1 LGGVAGG
8 LAAGPAGAFAG
19 AAVGQTID
27 QLGRGLA
34 SLANQAAS
42 LQQIR
47 RGLAMASKDAQD
59 FAASEEQVR
68 RSSEKLLLPL
78 EQTYKYFSQLR
89 VNTKQYNISVEE
101 TGKIMEGVALAVS
114 STGGSLEDVDGAMRA
129 VVQIFSK
136 GSVQAEELRGQLGER
151 FPGAVVKFAQA
162 NEMSFSELQDA
173 LKKGEVGIKEFVEF
187 AKKNYDDYAA
197 FSDQLATAPE
207 YAGRRLALA
216 FEEMQRAIGDA
227 LTPAGAII
235 QDFLTRA
242 INGITNFYNENKE
255 FLTEYATIWAK
266 AFTKVATVLGKF
278 VKYLMQVGANIA
290 KFFKNLTFGIRNM
303 FNLVSVAEV
312 KAQIEKLDAQILAT
326 SDRRAKR
333 RLEQRRTALR
343 ERFAGLGGEAALS
356 SLDGADNFTFGG
368 AGAGLDLSA
377 LTGGGEGGASK
388 RAKELRDFTTNL
400 EEIYRAQFES
410 RKNAIEQDA
419 NLTRRQKDIQIAQ
432 ELFNAEHASAVFRS
446 HQALAEA
453 DQYRLDKRKEY
464 VDAVNQTF
472 ENERRAAEERYSRTI
487 TDPMIKAIEQ
497 ERQALAELESQMQ
510 AIKEGK
516 EELTA
521 LDKAEAFIKEQLNGL
536 NEQAI
541 PHLQE
546 LGNTLRELA
555 KQRDANNQKMNE
567 EVRLKEKL
575 QVFQEAEANLMNRLS
590 MAGALTPGQEIR
602 ERIRQQLGEA
612 ATPERI
618 ERLAGLEETAIR
630 MEEFKGAVQ
639 GVRDEFA
646 GLFSTMINGS
656 ASAQESLKQSFANI
670 GKSFADMAGRM
681 IAQWLFMKAIGLVG
695 NLFGGGTPATD
706 PGFVQNQ
713 NQISQYMAN
722 GGVLT
727 GGFQAFANGGVV
739 NGPTL
744 GLVGE
749 GRYNEAIVPLPDGK
763 SIPVELGGDAKNIV
777 SNITVNVS
785 NGQARSEGN
794 GGANDLGRKLEGAVK
809 QVIIEELR
817 PGGVLAGKR

>member
-1 LGGVAGG
+1 GKALAEMENISRGFGNVPQAGAASSQLFDPRSLASLERRLGAIRDKARQIAPNTTKWQELNREARKLERQITRINRKGAPGPSAASRAGAAGGALLYGGGLGGAASALGGVAGG

-19 AAVGQTID
+19 AAIGQTID
-27 QLGRGLA
+27 QLGRGLG

-162 NEMSFSELQDA
+162 NKMSFSELQDE
-173 LKKGEVGIKEFVEF
+173 LKKGRVGIKEFVEF
-187 AKKNYDDYAA
+187 AKENYDDYAA

-216 FEEMQRAIGDA
+216 FDEMQRAIGGA

-235 QDFLTRA
+235 QDFLTQA
-242 INGITNFYNENKE
+242 IKGVTNFYNENKE
-255 FLTEYATIWAK
+255 FLTEYLTIWAQTFVK
-266 AFTKVATVLGKF
+266 IGKVLGSFLKD
-278 VKYLMQVGANIA
+278 LMKAGVAIA
-290 KFFKNLTFGIRNM
+290 KFFKGLTFNIRNM
-303 FNLVSVAEV
+303 FNLVGVAEV
-312 KAQIEKLDAQILAT
+312 KAQIDKINAQILAGSEGT
-326 SDRRAKR
+326 PREKR
-333 RLEQRRTALR
+333 RLTQLRNRRAALQQRFTD
-343 ERFAGLGGEAALS
+343 LGGEAALS
-356 SLDGADNFTFGG
+356 ALGKESDFTFGG

-377 LTGGGEGGASK
+377 LTGGGEGAGAGK

-432 ELFNAEHASAVFRS
+432 QLFEAEHASAMFRL

-464 VDAVNQTF
+464 IDAVNQTF
-472 ENERRAAEERYSRTI
+472 ENEKRAAEERYSRTI

-497 ERQALAELESQMQ
+497 ERQALVELESQMQ

-555 KQRDANNQKMNE
+555 KQRDANNEKIEE

-575 QVFQEAEANLMNRLS
+575 KVFQEAEANLMNRLS
-590 MAGALTPGQEIR
+590 MAGAFTPSQEIR

-630 MEEFKGAVQ
+630 MEEFKGTVQ
-639 GVRDEFA
+639 SVRDEFA

-670 GKSFADMAGRM
+670 GKTFADMA
-681 IAQWLFMKAIGLVG
+681 AKACH
-695 NLFGGGTPATD
+695 
-706 PGFVQNQ
+706 
-713 NQISQYMAN
+713 
-722 GGVLT
+722 
-727 GGFQAFANGGVV
+727 
-739 NGPTL
+739 
-744 GLVGE
+744 
-749 GRYNEAIVPLPDGK
+749 
-763 SIPVELGGDAKNIV
+763 
-777 SNITVNVS
+777 
-785 NGQARSEGN
+785 
-794 GGANDLGRKLEGAVK
+794 
-809 QVIIEELR
+809 
-817 PGGVLAGKR
+817 